1 MGKGGSLQLAAK
13 GIQDSYLTK
22 NPTLNHFKSVYKQ
35 HVPFATEQQ
44 SLFFAGDINFGK
56 RITCTIPRTGD
67 LLSNIYLNVK
77 LPSLVKTSGTFAGW
91 TNSIGNALI
100 DYAEIEIGGRIVDKQ
115 YGIFMEIMDELIDT
129 KIENILLG
137 KYDTN
142 LVLGDTAISQT
153 EYFAPLRFWFHDDL
167 SKAIPLISLQNH
179 EIKIHIKLRPFDEL
193 IHYDGATPPSPV
205 SISEGKI
212 SAKYI
217 FLDDS
222 ERKKYIDA
230 KHMFLVKQLQLNP
243 VISIKQGAKHFKS
256 RLEFNHPTTELLW
269 VFTEK
274 DSELNND
281 WFNFSKR
288 VPNGDLVTSLMKRC
302 KLNIDG
308 ADIFDQN
315 ELFFRSVQHEIYHT
329 NISNKHIY
337 AYSFSNN
344 PENNQPSGSLNF
356 SKISDA
362 NMYFDFIDS
371 VPDIKL
377 YVFAVNYNW
386 LIIDKGMAGIAFS
399 S

>member
-1 MGKGGSLQLAAK
+1 MGKGGQLQLAAK
-13 GIQDSYLTK
+13 GVQDSYLTK
-22 NPTLNHFKSVYKQ
+22 KPEMNHFKSVYKQ

-44 SLFFAGDINFGK
+44 SLFFAGNVDFGK
-56 RITCTIPRTGD
+56 KITCTIPRTGD
-67 LLSNIYLNVK
+67 LLSSVYLNLK
-77 LPSLVKTSGTFAGW
+77 LPRLVKSSGTFAGW
-91 TNSIGNALI
+91 TNSVGNSI
-100 DYAEIEIGGRIVDKQ
+100 IEYAEIEIGGRVIDKQ
-115 YGIFMEIMDELIDT
+115 YGLFMEIIDELIDT

-142 LVLGDTAISQT
+142 LVLGDSALSQT
-153 EYFAPLRFWFHDDL
+153 EYFAPLLFWFHDDL

-179 EIKIHIKLRPFDEL
+179 EIKIHIKLRQFNEL
-193 IHYDGATPPSPV
+193 IHYDGETPPETIP
-205 SISEGKI
+205 ITDCKL

-217 FLDDS
+217 LLDDS
-222 ERKKYIDA
+222 ERKKYVDA
-230 KHMFLVKQLQLNP
+230 KHMFLIKQLQMNP
-243 VISIKQGAKHFKS
+243 VLTINSGTKNFKS
-256 RLEFNHPTTELLW
+256 RLEFNHPCTEILW

-302 KLNIDG
+302 KFTIDG
-308 ADIFDQN
+308 GDIFDQN
-315 ELFFRSVQHEIYHT
+315 ELFFRSVQHEMYHT

-337 AYSFSNN
+337 TYSFSNK
-344 PENNQPSGSLNF
+344 PEDSQPSGSLNF